1 MLVSSS
7 KFLGFSW
14 FINTDRKF
22 PLMQCTQSFL
32 QPQTPSHL
40 VEDLQDVIKQES
52 DESGIVA
59 EFQENGQPLLKKIK
73 QEVNMGSFEKNNA
86 ATFVPCEQLDVSGV
100 GTV

>member
-1 MLVSSS
+1 MY
-7 KFLGFSW
+7 
-14 FINTDRKF
+14 
-22 PLMQCTQSFL
+22 PPFL

-73 QEVNMGSFEKNNA
+73 TRGKHRI
-86 ATFVPCEQLDVSGV
+86 L
-100 GTV
+100 